1 MLNSFYVLAQSCYER
16 CISSGNTPS
25 ECNAACVPGGI
36 NIGERFLG
44 KDAFL
49 ANITDIGKL
58 VSIIVS
64 NAMVIAGIILLFF
77 MVFGGISMIAGAGNQ
92 NPDQVAKGRQA
103 VTSALIGF
111 IIVFAAYWIVQLIGA
126 ITGINILG
134 T

>member
-1 MLNSFYVLAQSCYER
+1 MNNLAQGTGVSIEEKFFGK
-16 CISSGNTPS
+16 SG
-25 ECNAACVPGGI
+25 G
-36 NIGERFLG
+36 FLT
-44 KDAFL
+44 
-49 ANITDIGKL
+49 NITDVGKL

-64 NAMVIAGIILLFF
+64 NAIIIAGIILLFL
-77 MVFGGISMIAGAGNQ
+77 MVFGGISMIAGAGSQ
-92 NPDQVAKGRQA
+92 NPEQVAKGRQA